1 MATTTVTARRL
12 AAPPDLGRLTGTGQL
27 LRLAARRDRV
37 LAPLWVAVFAFSA
50 AGSAGATIG
59 LYPTEASRVQIAET
73 INANPS
79 FAALYGPVLD
89 PTSIGQVSLFKFYAF
104 GAALVGLLG
113 LFLVARHSRGEEE
126 TGRTEL
132 LGAGVV
138 GRWAPLAAAL
148 TWAASVVVATGLV
161 TAVALIGTGLDA
173 VGSLSFGLA
182 WVVTGLAFT
191 SIGAVAAQLATTS
204 RGAKGL
210 AGGVLGLAYLVRAVA
225 DGSADGELVGLRWM
239 SPVGWAQ
246 EVNAFGDP
254 RWAVGLLALAFSGLL
269 VVVAFGL
276 VDRRDLGAGLLPDRV
291 GRAEGPATLSSGV
304 GLAWRLHRGT
314 LLGWALGSALLSM
327 VLGGLVANVSGFL
340 DEGAKEMIEALGG
353 AQAIE
358 DAFLAAEW
366 SFIGLFFAAYAVAAL
381 LRLRTEEAS
390 GRVEGLLATRLTRVR
405 WAAGHLVM
413 SLGGVAV
420 LLAITGLLSG
430 FSISRATDD
439 AAWWGKSLGAAAVQ
453 LPAIAVMVGLT
464 LVAIG
469 LAPRIASGLAWG
481 LFVGFFLLGQVGPML
496 ELPAWAMDLSPF
508 SHTPRLPGA
517 DLDAGVLV
525 VLSLVAVAAVTA
537 GLAALRRRDVPA

>member
-1 MATTTVTARRL
+1 MATTTMTTRRI
-12 AAPPDLGRLTGTGQL
+12 AAPPALGRLTGTGPL

-37 LAPLWVAVFAFSA
+37 LAPLWVAVFAVSA

-59 LYPTEASRVQIAET
+59 LYPTVASRVQIAET

-89 PTSIGQVSLFKFYAF
+89 PTSMGQVSLFKFYAF

-126 TGRTEL
+126 AGRTEL
-132 LGAGVV
+132 VGAGVV

-148 TWAASVVVATGLV
+148 TWASTVVVATGLV
-161 TAVALIGTGLDA
+161 TAVALTGAGLDA
-173 VGSLSFGLA
+173 VGSLSFGFA
-182 WVVTGLAFT
+182 WAVTGLAFT

-210 AGGVLGLAYLVRAVA
+210 AGTVLGLAYLVRAVA

-254 RWAVGLLALAFSGLL
+254 RWAVGLLALAFAGAMT
-269 VVVAFGL
+269 VVAFAL
-276 VDRRDLGAGLLPDRV
+276 VDRRDLGAGLLPDR
-291 GRAEGPATLSSGV
+291 AGPAAAGRQLSGAF

-314 LLGWALGSALLSM
+314 LLGWSLGAALLSM
-327 VLGGLVANVSGFL
+327 VIGGLVANVAGFL
-340 DEGAKEMIEALGG
+340 DEGALEMIEALGG

-366 SFIGLFFAAYAVAAL
+366 SFIGLFFTAFAVAAL
-381 LRLRTEEAS
+381 LRLRSEETT
-390 GRVEGLLATRLTRVR
+390 GRAEGLLATPLTRVR
-405 WAAGHLVM
+405 WVAAHLTM
-413 SLGGVAV
+413 ALGGAMV
-420 LLAITGLLSG
+420 LLAVTGVLSA
-430 FSISRATDD
+430 FSISRATGES
-439 AAWWGKSLGAAAVQ
+439 WWVRSLGAAAVQ
-453 LPAIAVMVGLT
+453 LPALAVMVGLT
-464 LVAIG
+464 LLALG

-481 LFVGFFLLGQVGPML
+481 LFTAFFLLGELGPVL
-496 ELPAWAMDLSPF
+496 ELPQWAMDLSPF

-517 DLDAGVLV
+517 EVSWAALAALTVIAAA
-525 VLSLVAVAAVTA
+525 LVAA
-537 GLAALRRRDVPA
+537 GLAALRRRDLPA